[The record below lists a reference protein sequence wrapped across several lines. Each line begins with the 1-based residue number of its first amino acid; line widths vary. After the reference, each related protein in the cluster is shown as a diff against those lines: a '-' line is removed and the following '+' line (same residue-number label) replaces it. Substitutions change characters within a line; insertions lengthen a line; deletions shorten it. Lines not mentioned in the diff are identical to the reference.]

1 MEWTYTKS
9 VPWIFAAL
17 SAVLGAGL
25 WALWKNRE
33 DWKAF
38 VRLHAAG
45 WEDFKGLRRFFRF
58 FSAAVAL
65 ALLGAGALGP
75 RGGRVEEAVERFGVD
90 LFVVLDVSKS
100 MLVEDV
106 LPNRLEAA
114 KRWLK
119 FWAAERTEDRL
130 GLVLFSGD
138 AFLQVPLTF
147 DHDLFLLALEDVDTH
162 LFEEGGSDWAKALRT
177 AFDGLESV
185 LKDERSA
192 AVLFLSDGGVTRS
205 GKDWPKEAQK
215 FQKAGVPVIT
225 IGVGTSQG
233 GFIPDGVSFWG
244 ETVYKQ
250 DASGR
255 PVRSRLEEE
264 NLKALAQETQGVF
277 LGQVGEGAAAHLNH
291 FLRKLPP
298 ARGARQE
305 ETAKRELA
313 PFAALAALFFLW
325 TAWLI

>member
-1 MEWTYTKS
+1 MEWTYAGKA
-9 VPWIFAAL
+9 PWVFAAL
-17 SAVLGAGL
+17 AAVLGAGL
-25 WALWKNRE
+25 WALWRSRE

-38 VRLHAAG
+38 VRLQAAA
-45 WEDFKGLRRFFRF
+45 WEDFKGLRRFLRF
-58 FSAAVAL
+58 FFAAVAL

-75 RGGRVEEAVERFGVD
+75 RGGREEATQERFGVD

-106 LPNRLEAA
+106 LPNRLETA

-119 FWAAERTEDRL
+119 FWTAERTEDRL

-162 LFEEGGSDWAKALRT
+162 LFEEGGSHWAKALRT
-177 AFDGLESV
+177 AFDGLATA
-185 LKDERSA
+185 LKEERSA
-192 AVLFLSDGGVTRS
+192 AVLFLSDGGVTRA
-205 GKDWPKEAQK
+205 GQDWPKEAQK
-215 FQKAGVPVIT
+215 FRKAGVPVIT
-225 IGVGTSQG
+225 VGVGTTQG

-244 ETVYKQ
+244 ETVYKR

-255 PVRSRLEEE
+255 LVRSRLEEE
-264 NLKALAQETQGVF
+264 NLKALANETQGVF
-277 LGQVGEGAAAHLNH
+277 LGQAGEAAAARLNH

-298 ARGARQE
+298 ARGARRE
-305 ETAKRELA
+305 ETVKRELA

-325 TAWLI
+325 PAWLI